1 MANNDKKL
9 IKDIKIVIADIELVL
24 NDIKDKTANEFTEIN
39 TTLVEKLALA
49 KEKLIDSEQDLLNK
63 EQIAVEMTDA
73 YARRNTWKLVM
84 IAALIGCLIGYSIH

>member
-39 TTLVEKLALA
+39 TTLIEKLALA

-84 IAALIGCLIGYSIH
+84 IAALIGYLIGYTVH

>member
-84 IAALIGCLIGYSIH
+84 IAALIGYLIGYTVH